1 MRRLLP
7 WLRFLATYGMSEAMG
22 DLDAPQR
29 PAASNSG
36 VGLASSQSRR
46 RRRRRPLWRRFF
58 HLMLGDALAAGWR
71 GWLQMGVVV
80 LGLAVLL
87 IVVRFW
93 LA

>member
-1 MRRLLP
+1 
-7 WLRFLATYGMSEAMG
+7 MG

-36 VGLASSQSRR
+36 VGLATGQSRR
-46 RRRRRPLWRRFF
+46 RRRRRPAWQQVLQV
-58 HLMLGDALAAGWR
+58 LLGDALAEGWR

-80 LGLAVLL
+80 LGVALLL

-93 LA
+93 LV